1 MNKLKEVDSKSGRF
15 ADKKICKLWL
25 NPAALTAKQIR
36 ETIDSFA
43 AAVDFT
49 LDIQNDEDYVAS
61 DISILIDDIIDPPSF
76 SPVRT
81 REEQDKEILDLV
93 QSGLERQKTLRSLA
107 QRVIKQINVDVRNY
121 KNEATNRGYCK
132 ELIRRS

>member
-25 NPAALTAKQIR
+25 NPAALTAEQIR
-36 ETIDSFA
+36 DTIDAFA

-93 QSGLERQKTLRSLA
+93 RNPERQKTLRSLA